1 MRGVEVSGLSKSYGP
16 RRVLEHVDL
25 EVPDG
30 SLTAVLGPSGS
41 GKTTLLR
48 LLAGFERPDSGRVEL
63 GGEVVEAPGTFVAP
77 ERRQVGYV
85 PQDAALFPHLSV
97 SANVG
102 FGLARSA
109 RGRGREDEL
118 LSLVGLEGEGRRF
131 PHQLSGGQQ
140 QRVALARALARR
152 PRLVLLD
159 EPFSSLDAGLRAG
172 LRADVQR
179 VLREQGATAVLVT
192 HDQDEALSLADQVA
206 VLRAGRIVQ
215 AGSPEELYTRPADPE
230 IAAFVGDANLLPGV
244 LLGGRVETALGAL
257 ALASGLRPLGEG
269 SRVVVLLRPE
279 HLEVVEAGSVP
290 GATAPGL
297 DPSSGAGLAGRVV
310 ESYYYGH
317 DAMLTIEAASEGAG
331 PSPSPAA
338 GRLVL
343 RARLPGRALVPAG
356 TDVVVRGVGPAVAW
370 PSGTIG

>member
-1 MRGVEVSGLSKSYGP
+1 MTGVAVSGLAKSFGS

-25 EVPDG
+25 TVPDG

-48 LLAGFERPDSGRVEL
+48 ILAGFERPGSGRVAL
-63 GGEVVEAPGTFVAP
+63 GGETVEAPGTFVAP
-77 ERRQVGYV
+77 ERRQIGYV

-118 LSLVGLEGEGRRF
+118 LALVGLDGEGRRF

-159 EPFSSLDAGLRAG
+159 EPFSSLDAGLRADV
-172 LRADVQR
+172 RADVQR

-206 VLRAGRIVQ
+206 VLRGGRIAQ
-215 AGSPEELYTRPADPE
+215 AGSPEDLYMRPADPE
-230 IAAFVGDANLLPGV
+230 LATFVGDANLLPGTV
-244 LLGGRVETALGAL
+244 RNGRVATALGAIE
-257 ALASGLRPLGEG
+257 LASGQPSLGEG
-269 SRVVVLLRPE
+269 TSVVALLRPE
-279 HLEVVEAGSVP
+279 HVEVTEVGAGPRGAGPRGSGPRGSGVGP
-290 GATAPGL
+290 GAPG
-297 DPSSGAGLAGRVV
+297 AFRGRVA

-317 DAMLTIEAASEGAG
+317 DAMLTIEGVAGEARLVVRARLIGRVPAPVGADVLVRGAG
-331 PSPSPAA
+331 P
-338 GRLVL
+338 V
-343 RARLPGRALVPAG
+343 
-356 TDVVVRGVGPAVAW
+356 VAW
-370 PSGTIG
+370 PAQASR